1 MINFIAGI
9 LVGFL
14 IFGVTVILIDKFLC
28 KDFDT
33 SPIDILGGV
42 LFGIWYGVSRLFKNI
57 GENARRSGYISD
69 ATELYPDDFI
79 EDDFEEEE
87 FIDED
92 VGDEVMVYIDSMV
105 DFCKEDS
112 E

>member
-1 MINFIAGI
+1 MINFIAGM
-9 LVGFL
+9 LTGFL
-14 IFGVTVILIDKFLC
+14 VLSVVIMIVDQVLC

-42 LFGIWYGVSRLFKNI
+42 WFGIWYGVSRLFKNI
-57 GENARRSGYISD
+57 GKNARRSGYISD

-79 EDDFEEEE
+79 EDDFKEEE